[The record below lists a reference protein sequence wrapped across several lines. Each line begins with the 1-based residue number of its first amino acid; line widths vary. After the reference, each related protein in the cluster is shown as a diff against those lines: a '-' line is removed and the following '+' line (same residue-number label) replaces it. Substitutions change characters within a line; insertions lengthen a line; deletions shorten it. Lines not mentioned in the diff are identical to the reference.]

1 MKNNYLR
8 FASIS
13 ITLLI
18 LILLFLGLYKDQ
30 TYSTKYLVGKKLE
43 NFQIDSF
50 NENSFLSED
59 DLNEGEYTL
68 INFWASWCISCKSEH
83 SFLMML
89 NQNKRLKLL
98 GINFK
103 DKKSKALKFLE
114 EFGDPYDLLAVDNS
128 GKKSVSFGVYGIP
141 ESILI
146 NKKLVIIKKFVGPL
160 NKYDYDEILEIIK
173 Q

>member
-68 INFWASWCISCKSEH
+68 INFWASWCVSCKSEH

>member
-8 FASIS
+8 FVSIG

-68 INFWASWCISCKSEH
+68 INFWASWCVSCKSEH

>member
-8 FASIS
+8 FVSIG

-50 NENSFLSED
+50 NENSFLSEN
-59 DLNEGEYTL
+59 DLNKGEYTL
-68 INFWASWCISCKSEH
+68 INFWASWCVSCKSEH

>member
-50 NENSFLSED
+50 NENSFLSEN
-59 DLNEGEYTL
+59 DLNKGEYTL
-68 INFWASWCISCKSEH
+68 INFWASWCVSCKSEH

>member
-8 FASIS
+8 FVSIG

-50 NENSFLSED
+50 NENSFLSEN
-59 DLNEGEYTL
+59 DLNKGEYTL

>member
-50 NENSFLSED
+50 NENSFLSEN
-59 DLNEGEYTL
+59 DLNKGEYTL